1 MSRTKRALLFT
12 LALLPVALVAG
23 FFAARYTLKLVD
35 PALLQQAVAQLGG
48 ETALLAITVIQTVL
62 YALVCGFFGYL
73 LSDRIGLIRPF
84 RFAKKPLFITLAVS
98 LVAGAVLS
106 LDAWTF
112 GRWIPEIG
120 ASYAA
125 AGTFDADTWIG
136 SILYGGIIE
145 EVMIRLFFMSLI
157 AFLIWKIFFK
167 KRETVPTGVLIAAN
181 VAAALL
187 FAVGHIPATR
197 MTFGA
202 LTPLLLL
209 RCFLLNGAFGML
221 FGRLYRKYGIRYAM
235 LSHLLLH
242 IVSRTIWLIA
252 F

>member
-1 MSRTKRALLFT
+1 MSRTKRALFFT

-23 FFAARYTLKLVD
+23 FFAARYTLKIVD
-35 PALLQQAVAQLGG
+35 PALLNQAVAQLGS
-48 ETALLAITVIQTVL
+48 ETALLAITVVQTVL
-62 YALVCGFFGYL
+62 YALVCGFFGYI
-73 LSDRIGLIRPF
+73 LSDRIGLMRPF
-84 RFAKKPLFITLAVS
+84 RFAKKPLCITLAVS
-98 LVAGAVLS
+98 LIAGVLFS

-125 AGTFDADTWIG
+125 TGTFDADTWIA

-145 EVMIRLFFMSLI
+145 EVMMRLFLMSLI
-157 AFLIWKIFFK
+157 AFLVWKIFFK
-167 KRETVPTGVLIAAN
+167 KRENVPAGVLIAAN

-187 FAVGHIPATR
+187 FAAGHIPVTLQ
-197 MTFGA
+197 TFGT

-209 RCFLLNGAFGML
+209 RCFLLNGAFGLL
-221 FGRLYRKYGIRYAM
+221 FGRLYRKYGIQYAM

>member
-12 LALLPVALVAG
+12 LALLPVALVSG
-23 FFAARYTLKLVD
+23 FFAARYTLEILD
-35 PALLQQAVAQLGG
+35 PALLKQATEQLGS
-48 ETALLAITVIQTVL
+48 ETALLAITVVQTVL
-62 YALVCGFFGYL
+62 YALVCGFFGYI
-73 LSDRIGLIRPF
+73 LSDRIGLMRPF
-84 RFAKKPLFITLAVS
+84 RFAKKPLLITIAASV
-98 LVAGAVLS
+98 VCGAVLS

-112 GRWIPEIG
+112 GRWIQKVG

-125 AGTFDADTWIG
+125 AGTFDADTWIA

-145 EVMIRLFFMSLI
+145 EVMMRLFLMSLI
-157 AFLIWKIFFK
+157 AFLVFMIFFK
-167 KRETVPTGVLIAAN
+167 KRGTVPTGVLIAAN

-187 FAVGHIPATR
+187 FAAGHLPLTLQ
-197 MTFGA
+197 TFGT

-221 FGRLYRKYGIRYAM
+221 FGRLYRKYGIQYAM